1 MLSPYLSFDVDHRG
15 IITSGGWIQASVMN
29 AKASLWRLEQSFGC
43 QTLALTL
50 NEVIV
55 EGKNYRRQIWFY
67 YVNVERE

>member
-50 NEVIV
+50 HEVIV
-55 EGKNYRRQIWFY
+55 EGKNYRRQMWFY